1 LFGQSVVEE
10 CRRIVDATARAAPK
24 YLQDFRADEA
34 RILAHADRNT
44 STSRA

>member
-1 LFGQSVVEE
+1 MSSN
-10 CRRIVDATARAAPK
+10 RRRDAARAAPK